1 MKIRDLSMPVYEGA
15 GYGEILPFTNSP
27 VRFTEYMVYERQGL
41 RRTLMKIDGETGSPF
56 MVPPQNMPF
65 SPVPLQPNPKYN
77 WTLSEI
83 PVERLV
89 LRPTTI
95 LDIRVEPGHEILPEE
110 MDAAIAEAHWR
121 EGDEVLVRT
130 GWGTRERAF
139 TMGLDYFKNTP
150 CIRYDAGLRLAE
162 KMDQMNSSFFM
173 TDCGLV
179 NPPRVQG
186 HNWFRG
192 DKPLSPLPK
201 PWPSAE
207 ARERNIDLRG
217 ITHASPEPSSYG
229 ALIRKAI
236 AGCKCLVDCD
246 AIAGRRCQMI
256 IMPLLIRN
264 GGASPCRFFAVED

>member
-1 MKIRDLSMPVYEGA
+1 MQIHDLSMPVYEGA

-27 VRFTEYMVYERQGL
+27 VRFTEYMVYERQGM

-56 MVPPQNMPF
+56 MTPPQNMPF
-65 SPVPLQPNPKYN
+65 SPVPLQPNPKYC

-95 LDIRVEPGHEILPEE
+95 LDVRVEPGHEILPEE
-110 MDAAIAEAHWR
+110 MDAAIAAADWR

-162 KMDQMNSSFFM
+162 KMDQMGSSFFM

-246 AIAGRRCQMI
+246 AIHGRRCQMI
-256 IMPLLIRN
+256 IMPLLIRQ
-264 GGASPCRFFAVED
+264 GGASPCRFFAVEE